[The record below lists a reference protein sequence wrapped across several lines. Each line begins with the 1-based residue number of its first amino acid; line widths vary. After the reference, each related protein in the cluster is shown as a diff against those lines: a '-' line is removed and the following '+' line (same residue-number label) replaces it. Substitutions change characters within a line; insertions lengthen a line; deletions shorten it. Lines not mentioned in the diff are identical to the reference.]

1 MTSRPI
7 GSDMRETRSLLRL
20 AGVGLALV
28 AGAGC
33 DGAGTTVGEVR
44 RGKTGPPRP
53 ADVRAA
59 PAPPAR
65 YALGRAVS
73 SREVASWDFDV
84 NPDGKGLPSG
94 SGTHAKGATVYA
106 QKCALCHGQRGEG
119 IGTGATAY
127 PKLIGRAPREGFPF
141 GRDLAHVKTVGNYW
155 PYATTVYDY
164 LRRAM
169 PLNAPGSLTPTELYS
184 LTAFLLAENEIVDK
198 KAVLNA
204 RTLPAVRMPAR
215 DRFVRDDRK
224 DAPSSR

>member
-1 MTSRPI
+1 MTSRLI
-7 GSDMRETRSLLRL
+7 DSDMREALSVVRL
-20 AGVGLALV
+20 VPFMLALAAV
-28 AGAGC
+28 AGCESSGEAA
-33 DGAGTTVGEVR
+33 DKARSRETVR
-44 RGKTGPPRP
+44 SPPV
-53 ADVRAA
+53 DVRAA

-65 YALGRAVS
+65 FSLGRPAS
-73 SREVASWDFDV
+73 ASEVASWDLDV
-84 NPDGKGLPSG
+84 NPDGKGLPGG
-94 SGTHAKGATVYA
+94 SGTHAKGAMVYA

-119 IGTGATAY
+119 IGTGATTY
-127 PKLIGRAPREGFPF
+127 PKIIGRAPREGFPF
-141 GRDLAHVKTVGNYW
+141 GQDLAHVKTVGNYW

-164 LRRAM
+164 VRRAM

-224 DAPSSR
+224 DAQPSR